1 MPRAVELTRELE
13 VSVADQKRQLK
24 ALKSKAKL
32 QRKMAKKE
40 SGTYFA
46 NRLLAGFLI
55 AGLVALV
62 GLVAAT
68 FQSSL
73 LAIEKVTFEGNQ
85 QIQNSELTAATSD
98 LLGEPLTTVNE
109 AEVAAMLDEFLIL
122 ESFAIQSRPPH
133 ELVIRIRER
142 QPLATV
148 FTTEGE
154 FVFDA
159 AGVRLSPVSGED
171 LPRIMVGDDPAESE
185 SYRSA
190 VEVLLSLPLGLYR
203 DVDEVR
209 VTSVDNIE
217 LTLEGGTVVI
227 WGDNS
232 QAKLK
237 HEVLLTLIANQTD
250 PVNFDVSAPL
260 APVVIFEDF

>member
-1 MPRAVELTRELE
+1 M
-13 VSVADQKRQLK
+13 ADQKRQLK
-24 ALKSKAKL
+24 ALRSKAKL
-32 QRKMAKKE
+32 ERKMAKKE

-55 AGLVALV
+55 SGLLALV

-68 FQSSL
+68 FQTSL
-73 LAIEKVTFEGNQ
+73 LAIEQISFEGNQ
-85 QIQNSELTAATSD
+85 QITDSELEGATSD
-98 LLGEPLTTVNE
+98 LLGEPLTTVSE
-109 AEVAAMLDEFLIL
+109 AEVAAMLEDFLIL

-142 QPLATV
+142 QALASV

-159 AGVRLSPVSGED
+159 AGVRLNPLSGED
-171 LPRIMVGDDPAESE
+171 IPRIIVGDDPAESE

-209 VTSVDNIE
+209 ITSVDNVE

-227 WGDNS
+227 WGDKS

>member
-1 MPRAVELTRELE
+1 M
-13 VSVADQKRQLK
+13 ADQKRQLK
-24 ALKSKAKL
+24 ALRSKAKL
-32 QRKMAKKE
+32 ERKMAKKE

-55 AGLVALV
+55 SGLLALV

-68 FQSSL
+68 FQTSL
-73 LAIEKVTFEGNQ
+73 LAIEQISFEGNQ
-85 QIQNSELTAATSD
+85 QITTSELELATSD
-98 LLGEPLTTVNE
+98 LLGEPLTTVSE
-109 AEVAAMLDEFLIL
+109 AEVAAMLEDFLIL

-142 QPLATV
+142 QALASV

-159 AGVRLSPVSGED
+159 AGVRLNPLSGED
-171 LPRIMVGDDPAESE
+171 IPRIIVGDDPAESE

-209 VTSVDNIE
+209 ITSVDNVE

-227 WGDNS
+227 WGDKS